1 MCHLFYEK
9 TSEIDLKG
17 LSIENISMRFDL
29 KDGKSIQALKD
40 ITLEIEEGQI
50 ITVLG
55 PSGCGKTTLLNI
67 IAGFLAPTEGQV
79 VLIDQSVLGPG
90 AERCLLYTSPSPRDR
105 G

>member
-40 ITLEIEEGQI
+40 ISLEIEEGQI

-55 PSGCGKTTLLNI
+55 PSGCG
-67 IAGFLAPTEGQV
+67 
-79 VLIDQSVLGPG
+79 
-90 AERCLLYTSPSPRDR
+90 
-105 G
+105 

>member
-1 MCHLFYEK
+1 MCHLFFLK
-9 TSEIDLKG
+9 KLEIDLKG

-40 ITLEIEEGQI
+40 VTLEIEEGQI

-79 VLIDQSVLGPG
+79 VLNGSDRSWT
-90 AERCLLYTSPSPRDR
+90 RC
-105 G
+105 